1 MSSVFYM
8 FLAMFQYL
16 QTTYFVADTI
26 CNTGITQLWYYNKN
40 PFK

>member
-1 MSSVFYM
+1 MSYVFYM
-8 FLAMFQYL
+8 FLAIFQYL

-26 CNTGITQLWYYNKN
+26 HNTGITQLWDYKN